1 VALIGGAGAKTAR
14 SMVVIMAAIAVGLFI
29 LRTDHG
35 VAVIAAVRC
44 SGSWLTADR
53 AAYQACYD
61 FEREQVIENRAK
73 GHTRFDE

>member
-1 VALIGGAGAKTAR
+1 VTFIGTGAKAAG
-14 SMVVIMAAIAVGLFI
+14 SIVVIMAALAIGLFV

-35 VAVIAAVRC
+35 AA
-44 SGSWLTADR
+44 WLTTDR

-73 GHTRFDE
+73 RQTRFDE

>member
-1 VALIGGAGAKTAR
+1 MTFIGTGAKAAG
-14 SMVVIMAAIAVGLFI
+14 SIVVIMAAIAIGLFV

-35 VAVIAAVRC
+35 AAVIAAVRC
-44 SGSWLTADR
+44 STSWLTTDR

-73 GHTRFDE
+73 RQTRFDE